1 MESIDPEDLYEER
14 GTVSFARPLLQGD
27 IFAGVIVPGLS
38 TDPITVQIVTHPCSM
53 RRGTD
58 LNERIQVVPVENYQ
72 RVSDWGGHLRVMPLP
87 DLLEDG
93 DHYAAKFVDLSA
105 TAAGELTVDKRIA
118 SLSQR
123 GILVLQQRL
132 VMHSTRV
139 DMSVTVFREQSA
151 PVLAEAE
158 MQEIWTELV
167 LVDDPE
173 SLAEVASVG
182 QEFQGWLDEAS
193 GRRRDDLKS
202 EANHAGL
209 RRAVRDEATRRRTD
223 RVGG

>member
-38 TDPITVQIVTHPCSM
+38 TDPVTVQIVTHPCSM

-58 LNERIQVVPVENYQ
+58 LNERIQVVPVESYQ

-105 TAAGELTVDKRIA
+105 SAAGELTVDKRIA

-167 LVDDPE
+167 LGDDPE
-173 SLAEVASVG
+173 SLAEVAAVG